1 MLQWFRGR
9 GLSLARSYP
18 YTSKLSENAQTAQ
31 RAQSTYHDTHDARH
45 TNGTQRTLS
54 PIPLWPPLEA
64 RPWPLATVWLPAANG
79 TGRIL
84 SNVLEWHR
92 TVKFGMS
99 ILLSSLAPVNGEVSL
114 VVSLVRSHSV
124 MAVR

>member
-1 MLQWFRGR
+1 MATGH
-9 GLSLARSYP
+9 SLAPSRKWYRSVA
-18 YTSKLSENAQTAQ
+18 KVILSN
-31 RAQSTYHDTHDARH
+31 
-45 TNGTQRTLS
+45 NM
-54 PIPLWPPLEA
+54 
-64 RPWPLATVWLPAANG
+64 
-79 TGRIL
+79 L

-99 ILLSSLAPVNGEVSL
+99 ILLSSLAPLNGEVSL